1 MSEINILS
9 PHVADLIAAGEV
21 VDRPASV
28 VKELMENSFDA
39 GARTVTVEIRNG
51 GATYIRVTDD
61 GKGMSPEDAG
71 IAFLRHATSKLQNE
85 RGLESIGTF
94 GFRGEALAAVSA
106 VSRIEMTTRQT
117 GADHGVRMTLTAGD
131 IQEMYETG
139 CPEGTTMI
147 IRDLFFNTP
156 ARLKF
161 LKSDR
166 AEGSACVQA
175 AMKCALGR
183 PDISVRCIKD
193 GKEEFFS
200 PGDGKLESCVYHL
213 LGRDMAKSMIQCEPV
228 DEFVRVRGFVSSPAE
243 GRGNRTAQYFFV
255 NGRAVKSPLI
265 QKGLEMAYRNRLLT
279 GRYPYCV
286 LYVEIPFGSVDVNVH
301 PTKAEVKF
309 SNEKTVYDAVYY
321 TCLEA
326 VNREN
331 RLKEEKEREIYWKK
345 NDDFFNKNG
354 HYPAKILEP
363 TPEKKIYNPLEGI
376 EYDETGRIIP
386 TADGRELERYDIP
399 LQLKKDFRMRDA
411 AAAPE
416 HIPPAKARLPMED
429 IPPEDIP
436 AVMPP
441 EVQPP
446 IVQEEIAL
454 TMEPIVPTVGADSI
468 RPQSTPSV
476 GTPLAGVLPAEP
488 IVGTPLAGVLPTAPT
503 VGTPLAGVLPAAP
516 IVGTP
521 LAGVLNSEP
530 VQETV
535 WEEPPVPVEERCEPF
550 RVVGEVLKT
559 YIVVEH
565 SDKMTLIDKHAA
577 HARMHFDRLS
587 AYKADAPSQMLLV
600 PEVLRLSREDY
611 DLVSE
616 NAEAF
621 EQLGYEIDSFGDD
634 ALMLRAVPAN
644 IDYADGRAS
653 IEELCEHL
661 RSGRGVTYEQV
672 RLELL
677 KTVAC
682 NAAIKAGRSSDAK
695 ELAVLAEAVLLGK
708 VKYCPHGR
716 PVSVTYTKNDLHKQF
731 DRIV

>member
-166 AEGSACVQA
+166 TEGSACVQA

-213 LGRDMAKSMIQCEPV
+213 LGRDMAKSMIECDPV

-279 GRYPYCV
+279 GRFPYCV

-354 HYPAKILEP
+354 HYPAKIIEP
-363 TPEKKIYNPLEGI
+363 TPETKWKNPLEGI

-416 HIPPAKARLPMED
+416 YVPPAKARLPEAD
-429 IPPEDIP
+429 IPPEEIP

-441 EVQPP
+441 VVQAP

-454 TMEPIVPTVGADSI
+454 TMEPIVEELEAVEHS
-468 RPQSTPSV
+468 S
-476 GTPLAGVLPAEP
+476 PLQDKVVSNP
-488 IVGTPLAGVLPTAPT
+488 APT
-503 VGTPLAGVLPAAP
+503 VGTPLAD
-516 IVGTP
+516 
-521 LAGVLNSEP
+521 VLNSEP

-535 WEEPPVPVEERCEPF
+535 WEEPAAPVEERCEPF

-577 HARMHFDRLS
+577 HERMHFDRLS
-587 AYKADAPSQMLLV
+587 AYKSDAPGQMLLV

-682 NAAIKAGRSSDAK
+682 KAAIKAGRSSDAK

>member
-28 VKELMENSFDA
+28 VKELMENAFDA

-71 IAFLRHATSKLQNE
+71 IAFLRHATSKLADE

-106 VSRIEMTTRQT
+106 VSRIEMTSRRT
-117 GADHGVRMTLTAGD
+117 GAGSGVRMTLTAGD

-147 IRDLFFNTP
+147 VRDLFFNTP

-161 LKSDR
+161 MKSDR

-183 PDISVRCIKD
+183 PDVSVRCIKD

-213 LGRDMAKSMIQCEPV
+213 LGRDMAKSMIKLEPV
-228 DEFVRVRGFVSSPAE
+228 DEFVRVNGFVSSPAE
-243 GRGNRTAQYFFV
+243 GRGNRTGQYFYV
-255 NGRAVKSPLI
+255 NGRAVKSPML

-279 GRYPYCV
+279 GRFPYCV

-326 VNREN
+326 VGRED
-331 RLKEEKEREIYWKK
+331 RLKEEQRRELHWKR
-345 NDDFFNKNG
+345 NEEF
-354 HYPAKILEP
+354 Y
-363 TPEKKIYNPLEGI
+363 EKKGFYPPTEEAIAKQPKRHPLEGI
-376 EYDETGRIIP
+376 EYDETGRIVP

-399 LQLKKDFRMRDA
+399 LQLKQDFRMRDA
-411 AAAPE
+411 MATPEYTPAAAVKTAV
-416 HIPPAKARLPMED
+416 PAAEPV
-429 IPPEDIP
+429 P
-436 AVMPP
+436 AVIVPDVPAEMPP
-441 EVQPP
+441 VVLPP
-446 IVQEEIAL
+446 IVQEDIAL
-454 TMEPIVPTVGADSI
+454 T
-468 RPQSTPSV
+468 
-476 GTPLAGVLPAEP
+476 AEP
-488 IVGTPLAGVLPTAPT
+488 VAEP
-503 VGTPLAGVLPAAP
+503 PAAEQS
-516 IVGTP
+516 VD
-521 LAGVLNSEP
+521 EP

-535 WEEPPVPVEERCEPF
+535 WDSPAVPETLRAEPF

-565 SDKMTLIDKHAA
+565 GEKMTLIDKHAA
-577 HARMHFDRLS
+577 HERMHFDRLS
-587 AYKADAPSQMLLV
+587 AYKADAPGQLLLV
-600 PEVLRLSREDY
+600 PEVLRLSREDHA
-611 DLVSE
+611 LVTE
-616 NAEAF
+616 NLAAF
-621 EQLGYEIDSFGDD
+621 EALGYEIDAFGDD
-634 ALMLRAVPAN
+634 ALMLRGVPGG

-653 IEELCEHL
+653 IEELCEQL
-661 RSGRGVTYEQV
+661 RSGRAVTYEQV
-672 RLELL
+672 RQELL

-682 NAAIKAGRSSDAK
+682 KAAIKAGRSSRPE
-695 ELAVLAEAVLLGK
+695 ELAVLAEAVLTGK

-716 PVSVTYTKNDLHKQF
+716 PVSITYTRTELDKMF

>member
-28 VKELMENSFDA
+28 IKELMENSFDA

-117 GADHGVRMTLTAGD
+117 GAGHGVRMTLTAGD

-200 PGDGKLESCVYHL
+200 PGDGRLESCVYHL
-213 LGRDMAKSMIQCEPV
+213 LGRDMAKSMIRCEPV
-228 DEFVRVRGFVSSPAE
+228 DEFIRVNGFVSSPAE

-279 GRYPYCV
+279 GRFPYCV

-309 SNEKTVYDAVYY
+309 SNEKAVYDAVYY

-331 RLKEEKEREIYWKK
+331 RLKEEKEREVYFKR

-354 HYPAKILEP
+354 HYPAKIIEP

-411 AAAPE
+411 AATPEYTAP
-416 HIPPAKARLPMED
+416 IAPAASRLPAED
-429 IPPEDIP
+429 IPPDAGEH
-436 AVMPP
+436 
-441 EVQPP
+441 
-446 IVQEEIAL
+446 
-454 TMEPIVPTVGADSI
+454 S
-468 RPQSTPSV
+468 S
-476 GTPLAGVLPAEP
+476 PLHGVLDNAP
-488 IVGTPLAGVLPTAPT
+488 IVGTPLAGVLTET
-503 VGTPLAGVLPAAP
+503 GEQCSPLQDIPDNAP

-521 LAGVLNSEP
+521 LAGVLNTAPTVGADSIRPQTEP

-535 WEEPPVPVEERCEPF
+535 WQEPTPDEERCEPF

-565 SDKMTLIDKHAA
+565 GDKMTLIDKHAA
-577 HARMHFDRLS
+577 HERIHFDRLS
-587 AYKADAPSQMLLV
+587 AYKADAPGQMLLV

-616 NAEAF
+616 NLDAF
-621 EQLGYEIDSFGDD
+621 AQLGYEIDSFGDD

-682 NAAIKAGRSSDAK
+682 KAAIKAGRSSDTA
-695 ELAVLAEAVLLGK
+695 ELAVLAEAVLTGK

-716 PVSVTYTKNDLHKQF
+716 PVSVTYTRTDLHKQF

>member
-117 GADHGVRMTLTAGD
+117 GAGHGVRMTLTAGD

-213 LGRDMAKSMIQCEPV
+213 LGRDMAKTMIECDPV
-228 DEFVRVRGFVSSPAE
+228 DEFIRVRGFVSSPAE

-279 GRYPYCV
+279 GRFPYCV
-286 LYVEIPFGSVDVNVH
+286 LYVEIPFGNVDVNVH

-309 SNEKTVYDAVYY
+309 SNEKAVYDAVYY

-345 NDDFFNKNG
+345 NDDFFDKKG
-354 HYPAKILEP
+354 HYPAKIVEP
-363 TPEKKIYNPLEGI
+363 TPEKKLYNPLEGI
-376 EYDETGRIIP
+376 EYDETGRIVP

-399 LQLKKDFRMRDA
+399 LQLKKDFRMRDVA
-411 AAAPE
+411 ATPE
-416 HIPPAKARLPMED
+416 YTPTVRKLPVED
-429 IPPEDIP
+429 IPPEEIP

-441 EVQPP
+441 VVQPP

-454 TMEPIVPTVGADSI
+454 TMEPIVAEEIEVPV
-468 RPQSTPSV
+468 V
-476 GTPLAGVLPAEP
+476 GTPLAGVHVP
-488 IVGTPLAGVLPTAPT
+488 
-503 VGTPLAGVLPAAP
+503 
-516 IVGTP
+516 
-521 LAGVLNSEP
+521 EP

-535 WEEPPVPVEERCEPF
+535 WEEPAVPVEERCEPF

-565 SDKMTLIDKHAA
+565 GDKMTLIDKHAA
-577 HARMHFDRLS
+577 HERLHFDRLS
-587 AYKADAPSQMLLV
+587 AYKADAPGQMLLV

-616 NAEAF
+616 YPEAF
-621 EQLGYEIDSFGDD
+621 AQLGYEIDSFGDD

-644 IDYADGRAS
+644 IDYADGRAA

-682 NAAIKAGRSSDAK
+682 KAAIKAGRSSDVA
-695 ELAVLAEAVLLGK
+695 ELAVLAEAVLTGK

-716 PVSVTYTKNDLHKQF
+716 PVSVTYTRTDLHKQF

>member
-28 VKELMENSFDA
+28 VKELMENAFDA
-39 GARTVTVEIRNG
+39 GARTVTVEIRKG

-71 IAFLRHATSKLQNE
+71 IAFLRHATSKLHNE

-94 GFRGEALAAVSA
+94 GFRGEALAAISA
-106 VSRIEMTTRQT
+106 VSRIEMTTRRM
-117 GADHGVRMTLTAGD
+117 GASTGVRMTLSGGD

-200 PGDGKLESCVYHL
+200 PGDGKPESCVYHL
-213 LGRDMAKSMIQCEPV
+213 LGRDMAKSMIACKPV
-228 DEFVRVRGFVSSPAE
+228 DEFIRVNGYVSSPAE
-243 GRGNRTAQYFFV
+243 GRGNRTGQYFFV
-255 NGRAVKSPLI
+255 NGRAIKSPLI

-286 LYVEIPFGSVDVNVH
+286 LYVDIPFGNVDVNVH

-309 SNEKTVYDAVYY
+309 SNEKAVYDAVYY

-326 VNREN
+326 VEREN
-331 RLKEEKEREIYWKK
+331 RLKEQRELEAHWEKY
-345 NDDFFNKNG
+345 DDYYEKHG
-354 HYPAKILEP
+354 HYPPKQEEP
-363 TPEKKIYNPLEGI
+363 MAPYKDPLEGI
-376 EYDETGRIIP
+376 EYDEKGKIIP
-386 TADGRELERYDIP
+386 TEDGRELVRYDIP
-399 LQLKKDFRMRDA
+399 LQKKIDYRMRDV
-411 AAAPE
+411 AAAPVYTPPVMPAE
-416 HIPPAKARLPMED
+416 DAPAK
-429 IPPEDIP
+429 
-436 AVMPP
+436 MPP
-441 EVQPP
+441 VVAKP
-446 IVQEEIAL
+446 IVQENIAL
-454 TMEPIVPTVGADSI
+454 TVEPPLVIAPVEEVPAVEEI
-468 RPQSTPSV
+468 
-476 GTPLAGVLPAEP
+476 
-488 IVGTPLAGVLPTAPT
+488 
-503 VGTPLAGVLPAAP
+503 PAAAELP
-516 IVGTP
+516 VVEEVPAVEVIEAVEEAAP
-521 LAGVLNSEP
+521 AAEAAPVVEAPKAEP

-535 WEEPPVPVEERCEPF
+535 WELPPVVKEVPTEPF
-550 RVVGEVLKT
+550 RVVGEVLRT

-565 SDKMTLIDKHAA
+565 GEKMTLIDKHAA
-577 HARMHFDRLS
+577 HERIHFDRLS
-587 AYKADAPSQMLLV
+587 AYKADAPGQMLLV
-600 PEVLRLSREDY
+600 PELIRLHREDY
-611 DLVSE
+611 ALVTE
-616 NAEAF
+616 NLEAF
-621 EQLGYEIDSFGDD
+621 ENLGYELDSFGDD
-634 ALMLRAVPAN
+634 ALMLRAVPADV
-644 IDYADGRAS
+644 DYADGRAA
-653 IEELCEHL
+653 IEELCENL
-661 RSGRGVTYEQV
+661 RSGRAVTYEQL
-672 RLELL
+672 RQELL

-682 NAAIKAGRSSDAK
+682 KAAIKAGKSSRPE
-695 ELAVLAEAVLLGK
+695 ELAVLAEAVLSGR

-716 PVSVTYTKNDLHKQF
+716 PVSVTYSRTDLDKQF

>member
-117 GADHGVRMTLTAGD
+117 GAAHGVRMTLTAGD

-454 TMEPIVPTVGADSI
+454 TMEPIVPIVGADSIRPQSPPIVGADSICPQSPPTVGADSI
-468 RPQSTPSV
+468 RPQST
-476 GTPLAGVLPAEP
+476 
-488 IVGTPLAGVLPTAPT
+488 
-503 VGTPLAGVLPAAP
+503 P

-577 HARMHFDRLS
+577 HERMHFDRLS
-587 AYKADAPSQMLLV
+587 AYKSDAPSQMLLV

-682 NAAIKAGRSSDAK
+682 KAAIKAGRSSDAK

>member
-71 IAFLRHATSKLQNE
+71 IAYLRHATSKLQNE

-106 VSRIEMTTRQT
+106 VSRIEMTTRKT
-117 GADHGVRMTLTAGD
+117 GAGHGVRMTLTAGD

-166 AEGSACVQA
+166 SEGSACVQA

-213 LGRDMAKSMIQCEPV
+213 LGRDMAKSMIACEPV
-228 DEFVRVRGFVSSPAE
+228 DEFIRVRGFVSSPAE

-279 GRYPYCV
+279 GRFPYCV
-286 LYVEIPFGSVDVNVH
+286 LYVEIPFGNVDVNVH

-309 SNEKTVYDAVYY
+309 SNEKAVYDAVYY

-331 RLKEEKEREIYWKK
+331 RLKEEKQREIYWKK

-354 HYPAKILEP
+354 HYPAKIVEP
-363 TPEKKIYNPLEGI
+363 TPQKKIHNPLEGI

-411 AAAPE
+411 AAAPD
-416 HIPPAKARLPMED
+416 HIPPAASRLPAED

-441 EVQPP
+441 VVQPP

-454 TMEPIVPTVGADSI
+454 TMEPIV
-468 RPQSTPSV
+468 
-476 GTPLAGVLPAEP
+476 EE
-488 IVGTPLAGVLPTAPT
+488 AP
-503 VGTPLAGVLPAAP
+503 VVVEEVPAAVEIP
-516 IVGTP
+516 VVEQPVEVIP
-521 LAGVLNSEP
+521 EP

-535 WEEPPVPVEERCEPF
+535 WEDPIVPEQERCEPF

-565 SDKMTLIDKHAA
+565 GDKMTLIDKHAA
-577 HARMHFDRLS
+577 HERMHFDRLS
-587 AYKADAPSQMLLV
+587 AYKSDAPGQMLLV
-600 PEVLRLSREDY
+600 PEVLRLSREDHA
-611 DLVSE
+611 LVSE
-616 NAEAF
+616 NLEAF

-682 NAAIKAGRSSDAK
+682 KAAIKAGRSSDAA

-716 PVSVTYTKNDLHKQF
+716 PVSVTYTRNDLHKQF

>member
-28 VKELMENSFDA
+28 IKELMENSFDA

-106 VSRIEMTTRQT
+106 VSRIEMTTRKT

-213 LGRDMAKSMIQCEPV
+213 LGRDMARSMIECEPV
-228 DEFVRVRGFVSSPAE
+228 DEFIRVKGFVSSPAE

-279 GRYPYCV
+279 GRFPYCV
-286 LYVEIPFGSVDVNVH
+286 LYVEIPFGNVDVNVH

-309 SNEKTVYDAVYY
+309 SNEKAVYDAVYY

-331 RLKEEKEREIYWKK
+331 RLKEEKEREVYFKR
-345 NDDFFNKNG
+345 NDDFFNEHG
-354 HYPAKILEP
+354 HYPAKIVEP
-363 TPEKKIYNPLEGI
+363 EPEQKWVNPLEGI

-399 LQLKKDFRMRDA
+399 LYKKIDIRMRDVA
-411 AAAPE
+411 AALE
-416 HIPPAKARLPMED
+416 YIPPVKTRLPEED
-429 IPPEDIP
+429 LPPEDIP
-436 AVMPP
+436 AAMPP
-441 EVQPP
+441 AVQAP

-454 TMEPIVPTVGADSI
+454 TMEPIVETTASP
-468 RPQSTPSV
+468 V
-476 GTPLAGVLPAEP
+476 GTPLAGVLDAAPT
-488 IVGTPLAGVLPTAPT
+488 VGTPLAGVLTTAPT
-503 VGTPLAGVLPAAP
+503 VGTPLAGVPDTAP
-516 IVGTP
+516 I
-521 LAGVLNSEP
+521 
-530 VQETV
+530 QETV
-535 WEEPPVPVEERCEPF
+535 WEEPTVPVEERCEPF

-565 SDKMTLIDKHAA
+565 GDKMTLIDKHAA
-577 HARMHFDRLS
+577 HERMHFDRLS
-587 AYKADAPSQMLLV
+587 AYKADAPGQMLLV

-611 DLVSE
+611 DLVTE
-616 NAEAF
+616 YPEAF

-644 IDYADGRAS
+644 IDYADGRAAV
-653 IEELCEHL
+653 EELCEHL

-682 NAAIKAGRSSDAK
+682 KAAIKAGRSSDPA

>member
-166 AEGSACVQA
+166 TEGSACVQA

-213 LGRDMAKSMIQCEPV
+213 LGRDMAKSMIECDPV

-279 GRYPYCV
+279 GRFPYCV

-354 HYPAKILEP
+354 HYPAKIVEP
-363 TPEKKIYNPLEGI
+363 KPNETWKNPLEGI

-411 AAAPE
+411 AATPDYV
-416 HIPPAKARLPMED
+416 PPVKARLPEED

-441 EVQPP
+441 VVQAP

-454 TMEPIVPTVGADSI
+454 TMEPIVEELEAVEHSSPLQDKVVSNPAPI
-468 RPQSTPSV
+468 V

-488 IVGTPLAGVLPTAPT
+488 
-503 VGTPLAGVLPAAP
+503 
-516 IVGTP
+516 
-521 LAGVLNSEP
+521 

-535 WEEPPVPVEERCEPF
+535 WEEPAVPVEERCEPF

-577 HARMHFDRLS
+577 HERMHFDRLS
-587 AYKADAPSQMLLV
+587 AYKSDAPSQMLLV

-682 NAAIKAGRSSDAK
+682 KAAIKAGRSSDAK

>member
-106 VSRIEMTTRQT
+106 VSRIEMTTRKT

-354 HYPAKILEP
+354 HYPAKIVEP

-411 AAAPE
+411 AATPDY
-416 HIPPAKARLPMED
+416 IPPVKARLPEED

-441 EVQPP
+441 VVQAP

-454 TMEPIVPTVGADSI
+454 TMEPIVEELEAGEHS
-468 RPQSTPSV
+468 S
-476 GTPLAGVLPAEP
+476 PLQDKVVSNP
-488 IVGTPLAGVLPTAPT
+488 APT
-503 VGTPLAGVLPAAP
+503 VGTPLAGVLDTAP
-516 IVGTP
+516 SVGTP

-535 WEEPPVPVEERCEPF
+535 WEESPVPVEERCEPF

-577 HARMHFDRLS
+577 HERMHFDRLS
-587 AYKADAPSQMLLV
+587 AYKSDAPGQMLLV

-682 NAAIKAGRSSDAK
+682 KAAIKAGRSSDAK

>member
-117 GADHGVRMTLTAGD
+117 GAAHGVRMTLTAGD

-166 AEGSACVQA
+166 AEGSACVQS

-228 DEFVRVRGFVSSPAE
+228 DEFIRVRGFVSSPAE

-279 GRYPYCV
+279 GRFPYCV
-286 LYVEIPFGSVDVNVH
+286 LYVEIPFGNVDVNVH

-309 SNEKTVYDAVYY
+309 SNEKAVYDAVYY

-354 HYPAKILEP
+354 HYPAKIIEP

-399 LQLKKDFRMRDA
+399 LHKKIDYRMRDA
-411 AAAPE
+411 AA
-416 HIPPAKARLPMED
+416 IPDYIPTVRSLPAED
-429 IPPEDIP
+429 IPPEDEP
-436 AVMPP
+436 AAMPP
-441 EVQPP
+441 VVQPP
-446 IVQEEIAL
+446 VLQEEIAL
-454 TMEPIVPTVGADSI
+454 TMEPIVEEAEAGEHSSPLQDAPTAGADSI
-468 RPQSTPSV
+468 RSQTAPNV
-476 GTPLAGVLPAEP
+476 GTPLAGVHD
-488 IVGTPLAGVLPTAPT
+488 T
-503 VGTPLAGVLPAAP
+503 
-516 IVGTP
+516 
-521 LAGVLNSEP
+521 EP

-565 SDKMTLIDKHAA
+565 GDKMTLIDKHAA
-577 HARMHFDRLS
+577 HERLHFDRLS
-587 AYKADAPSQMLLV
+587 AYKADAPSQLLLV
-600 PEVLRLSREDY
+600 PEVLKLSREDTA
-611 DLVSE
+611 LIVE
-616 NAEAF
+616 NMEAF
-621 EQLGYEIDSFGDD
+621 AQLGYELDSFGDD

-653 IEELCEHL
+653 IEELCEQL

-672 RLELL
+672 RSELL

-682 NAAIKAGRSSDAK
+682 KAAIKAGRSSDPK
-695 ELAVLAEAVLLGK
+695 ELAVLTEAVLTGK

-716 PVSVTYTKNDLHKQF
+716 PVSVTYTRNALHKQF